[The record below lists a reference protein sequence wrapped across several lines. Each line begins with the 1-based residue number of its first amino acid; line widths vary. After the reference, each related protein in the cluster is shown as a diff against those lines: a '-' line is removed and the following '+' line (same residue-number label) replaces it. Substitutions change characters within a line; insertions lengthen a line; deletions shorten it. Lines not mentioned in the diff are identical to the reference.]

1 MYGQYI
7 GVTEANQCV
16 QFFLA
21 KKWPKIFKTLLLI
34 GFFLV
39 QLVQELQ

>member
-1 MYGQYI
+1 MDNILVSLKQT
-7 GVTEANQCV
+7 GVFNSFEQ
-16 QFFLA
+16 
-21 KKWPKIFKTLLLI
+21 KKVPKDLKTLLLI

>member
-7 GVTEANQCV
+7 GVTEANRCV
-16 QFFLA
+16 QFFLQKVA
-21 KKWPKIFKTLLLI
+21 NDLKTLLLI
-34 GFFLV
+34 GFFLA